1 MAKLYNK
8 DSGALL
14 GEINEQQLQFLVD
27 ELEEEDSTDHDYYIN
42 RDQVDIFEENG
53 ADAQLV
59 QMLRAALGENEDM
72 EIRWE

>member
-8 DSGALL
+8 DSGTLL
-14 GEINEQQLQFLVD
+14 GEINAQQLQFLID
-27 ELEEEDSTDHDYYIN
+27 ELEEEDSADRDYYIN
-42 RDQVDIFEENG
+42 RDQIDIFEENG

>member
-8 DSGALL
+8 DSGALI
-14 GEINEQQLQFLVD
+14 GEITASQLQFLID
-27 ELEEEDSTDHDYYIN
+27 ELEEEDSGDRDYYLN
-42 RDQVDIFEENG
+42 SDQIDIFEENG

-59 QMLRAALGENEDM
+59 KLLRTALGDKDDM

>member
-8 DSGALL
+8 DSGTLL
-14 GEINEQQLQFLVD
+14 GEINERQLQFLVD
-27 ELEEEDSTDHDYYIN
+27 ELEEEDSSDRDYYIN